1 MKCLEFKI
9 LYSSCRMVSVTK
21 RSSRTVITYL
31 SRSIDDLS
39 CVILAIVLDNP
50 AECVLNCRVIAFH
63 EVVLDKA
70 NGER

>member
-21 RSSRTVITYL
+21 QSSLTEITYL
-31 SRSIDDLS
+31 SRGVDNLS

-63 EVVLDKA
+63 EVVFDKA

>member
-1 MKCLEFKI
+1 
-9 LYSSCRMVSVTK
+9 MVSVTK
-21 RSSRTVITYL
+21 RSSHTGITYL
-31 SRSIDDLS
+31 SRSVDDLS

-50 AECVLNCRVIAFH
+50 AECVLNCRIIAFH

>member
-1 MKCLEFKI
+1 M
-9 LYSSCRMVSVTK
+9 
-21 RSSRTVITYL
+21 ITYL